1 MTFFNIYQIKLNFK
15 ENKIQ
20 IYLIVI
26 CFIRSIF
33 ICAKR
38 RLNDSS
44 EYREGVANAVDYT
57 DRAKLQT
64 SDIQHTTVRLLQPY
78 APIKGWSLLN
88 WIYIAL
94 RAAIK

>member
-1 MTFFNIYQIKLNFK
+1 LINVKKSHLDER

-26 CFIRSIF
+26 CFICSIF

-64 SDIQHTTVRLLQPY
+64 SDFQHTTVRLLQPY